1 MAEQELRTRSWRSTC
16 KLCCADAATLES
28 NHGGGSMTLMLIAA
42 RALDVT
48 SARLLHVGKLG
59 LRQQQPESNLSL
71 CQLRLC

>member
-1 MAEQELRTRSWRSTC
+1 
-16 KLCCADAATLES
+16 
-28 NHGGGSMTLMLIAA
+28 MTLMLIAA

-71 CQLRLC
+71 CQLRLR